1 MVLTYSLARISKDL
15 FAGALCVVALS
26 PLWYLLFLTE
36 GRSGFLSITVAMLLT
51 LVLLRRQALL
61 PVTLTGLAVLPA
73 LAGWWWL
80 NPFREPESGEVFT
93 RDITKVND
101 RLVLWSDAL
110 RYSIENF
117 PFGIGPMQFAG
128 DGHIRNASAHNIFL
142 NTAAEWG
149 LPLALALLGLVL
161 YGCWVIVKR
170 SRTMPDQDKPIYACL
185 VMAFVGVMVNA
196 QFSGSHI
203 APLSSLVMVLAIGA
217 VFGYRDSSQPV
228 PVVDNTSSRGVG
240 PTILWLVMM
249 LALIYLIWAGLELYG
264 LAMESK
270 QRCFEEIGRPY
281 LYPRFWSQGRL
292 ECMQMVEPNHWL
304 FSKWSDWL

>member
-1 MVLTYSLARISKDL
+1 M
-15 FAGALCVVALS
+15 
-26 PLWYLLFLTE
+26 
-36 GRSGFLSITVAMLLT
+36 
-51 LVLLRRQALL
+51 
-61 PVTLTGLAVLPA
+61 
-73 LAGWWWL
+73 
-80 NPFREPESGEVFT
+80 
-93 RDITKVND
+93 
-101 RLVLWSDAL
+101 